1 MTKLPVSI
9 PENAQGRIIT
19 SVGGLYTVETSSGI
33 CTCKARGIFRK
44 RGITPYVGDYVMLS
58 EDGVISEILPRK
70 NSILRPPVSNL
81 DQIFFVTST
90 CHPTPNLLLLDSFLT
105 VAIYQDIQPAVILTK
120 VDLDRGEKLESL
132 YADAGIPVY
141 LVDYDKPET
150 IDNVAKLLDGKISMM
165 TGNSGVGKSTM
176 LNALF
181 PEANMETGEVSDKL
195 GRGRHT
201 TRHVELFTLPDGT
214 KIMDTP
220 GFSSFDTDMMDLG
233 TADTLAQAFPEF
245 RPYLGHCRFDDCSHV
260 KEQGCAV
267 LEALRQ
273 GKIGASRHQSYVRLY
288 EQAKAIPDWE
298 RNEQD

>member
-165 TGNSGVGKSTM
+165 TGNSGVGKSTL
-176 LNALF
+176 LNAIA
-181 PEANMETGEVSDKL
+181 PELQLATGEISEKL
-195 GRGRHT
+195 GRGKHT
-201 TRHVELFTLPDGT
+201 TRQVQLYPCAGGYLA
-214 KIMDTP
+214 DTP
-220 GFSSFDTDMMDLG
+220 GFSTFEVEQYLQMDKDCI
-233 TADTLAQAFPEF
+233 ADCFPEF
-245 RPYLGHCRFDDCSHV
+245 RPYLGQCRGGGSPGRKNCQEPS
-260 KEQGCAV
+260 
-267 LEALRQ
+267 
-273 GKIGASRHQSYVRLY
+273 
-288 EQAKAIPDWE
+288 
-298 RNEQD
+298 

>member
-1 MTKLPVSI
+1 
-9 PENAQGRIIT
+9 
-19 SVGGLYTVETSSGI
+19 
-33 CTCKARGIFRK
+33 
-44 RGITPYVGDYVMLS
+44 MLS

-165 TGNSGVGKSTM
+165 TGNSGVGKSTL
-176 LNALF
+176 LNAIAPNSSLP
-181 PEANMETGEVSDKL
+181 PERSAKSWDEENIPHARCSFIPAPAAIWQTRRAFLPLRWNSIFRWTRTASPTVSRSSDLIWGSAGSVTAPMCAKRAVPWWRQS
-195 GRGRHT
+195 GRKNCQ
-201 TRHVELFTLPDGT
+201 EP
-214 KIMDTP
+214 
-220 GFSSFDTDMMDLG
+220 S
-233 TADTLAQAFPEF
+233 
-245 RPYLGHCRFDDCSHV
+245 
-260 KEQGCAV
+260 
-267 LEALRQ
+267 
-273 GKIGASRHQSYVRLY
+273 
-288 EQAKAIPDWE
+288 
-298 RNEQD
+298 

>member
-105 VAIYQDIQPAVILTK
+105 VAIYQDIQPAVILTN
-120 VDLDRGEKLESL
+120 VDLDRGDRCTLMPASRC
-132 YADAGIPVY
+132 IWW
-141 LVDYDKPET
+141 
-150 IDNVAKLLDGKISMM
+150 IM
-165 TGNSGVGKSTM
+165 TSRRPSTM
-176 LNALF
+176 W
-181 PEANMETGEVSDKL
+181 
-195 GRGRHT
+195 
-201 TRHVELFTLPDGT
+201 
-214 KIMDTP
+214 
-220 GFSSFDTDMMDLG
+220 
-233 TADTLAQAFPEF
+233 
-245 RPYLGHCRFDDCSHV
+245 
-260 KEQGCAV
+260 
-267 LEALRQ
+267 
-273 GKIGASRHQSYVRLY
+273 QSC
-288 EQAKAIPDWE
+288 WTE
-298 RNEQD
+298 RSA

>member
-58 EDGVISEILPRK
+58 EDGVISEILP
-70 NSILRPPVSNL
+70 
-81 DQIFFVTST
+81 

-165 TGNSGVGKSTM
+165 TGNSGVGKSTL
-176 LNALF
+176 LNAIA
-181 PEANMETGEVSDKL
+181 PELQLATGEISEKL
-195 GRGRHT
+195 GRGKHT
-201 TRHVELFTLPDGT
+201 TRQVQLYPCAGGYLA
-214 KIMDTP
+214 DTP
-220 GFSSFDTDMMDLG
+220 GFSTFEVEQYLQMDKDCI
-233 TADTLAQAFPEF
+233 ADCFPEF
-245 RPYLGHCRFDDCSHV
+245 RPYLGQCRFSDCAHV
-260 KEQGCAV
+260 CEKGCAV
-267 LEALRQ
+267 VEAVRA
-273 GKIGASRHQSYVRLY
+273 GKIAKSRHDAYVSLY
-288 EQAKAIPDWE
+288 QTAKQRKAWE
-298 RNEQD
+298 S

>member
-19 SVGGLYTVETSSGI
+19 SVGVLYTVETSSGI

-165 TGNSGVGKSTM
+165 TGNSGVGKSTL
-176 LNALF
+176 LNAIA
-181 PEANMETGEVSDKL
+181 PELQLATGEISEKL
-195 GRGRHT
+195 GRGKHT
-201 TRHVELFTLPDGT
+201 TRQVQLYPARRLSGRHAGLF
-214 KIMDTP
+214 
-220 GFSSFDTDMMDLG
+220 
-233 TADTLAQAFPEF
+233 
-245 RPYLGHCRFDDCSHV
+245 YL
-260 KEQGCAV
+260 
-267 LEALRQ
+267 
-273 GKIGASRHQSYVRLY
+273 
-288 EQAKAIPDWE
+288 
-298 RNEQD
+298 